1 LSTGIK
7 GKAICIYFKIWIIF
21 DGVKKI
27 EFVVFKCRKICLQEF
42 EEKSLSSARSN
53 EILGWQG
60 VGNRQ
65 LLYFLQR
72 GLIGAC

>member
-1 LSTGIK
+1 MFFVYWYQSK
-7 GKAICIYFKIWIIF
+7 SNIYFKILIIF

-42 EEKSLSSARSN
+42 EEKSSSARSN
-53 EILGWQG
+53 EVLGWEG
-60 VGNRQ
+60 VNCCA
-65 LLYFLQR
+65 FLQR

>member
-1 LSTGIK
+1 MFFVDWYQRNSN
-7 GKAICIYFKIWIIF
+7 IYFQIWIIF

-42 EEKSLSSARSN
+42 EEKSSSARSN
-53 EILGWQG
+53 EVLGWEG
-60 VGNRQ
+60 VNCCA
-65 LLYFLQR
+65 FLQR